1 MPAARL
7 RLCRYHGL
15 CKGEYGLD
23 FHGLA
28 AVHVN
33 VRAGAICVAAG
44 PGCIRMEQDT
54 LTEILG
60 IEKVIRDKLDAERE
74 QATAWREQAR
84 STIEQAHQAEL
95 ERLREAALQ
104 HEAAAK
110 QAAGARAAAIVL
122 EATTAAAAIE
132 RFQDDDLRPYVRQH
146 IACIA
151 PGMSRDH

>member
-7 RLCRYHGL
+7 QACLYHGL

-23 FHGLA
+23 FYGSA

-33 VRAGAICVAAG
+33 VRAGVTCVAAG

-60 IEKVIRDKLDAERE
+60 IEKVIRDKLDAERD

-95 ERLREAALQ
+95 ERLREAAL
-104 HEAAAK
+104 
-110 QAAGARAAAIVL
+110 
-122 EATTAAAAIE
+122 
-132 RFQDDDLRPYVRQH
+132 
-146 IACIA
+146 
-151 PGMSRDH
+151 

>member
-1 MPAARL
+1 M
-7 RLCRYHGL
+7 
-15 CKGEYGLD
+15 
-23 FHGLA
+23 
-28 AVHVN
+28 
-33 VRAGAICVAAG
+33 AAG

-60 IEKVIRDKLDAERE
+60 IEKVIRDRLDAERE

-84 STIEQAHQAEL
+84 STIQQAHQAEL

-104 HEAAAK
+104 HEVAAK
-110 QAAGARAAAIVL
+110 QAAGERAAAIVR

-146 IACIA
+146 IASIA